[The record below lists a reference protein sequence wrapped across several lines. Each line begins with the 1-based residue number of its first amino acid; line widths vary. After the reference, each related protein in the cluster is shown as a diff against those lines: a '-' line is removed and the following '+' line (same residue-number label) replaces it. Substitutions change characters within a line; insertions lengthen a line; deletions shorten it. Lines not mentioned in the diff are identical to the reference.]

1 MRLRSCISKLSLIL
15 TCYRREEAVTMLK
28 RFYDGVNPNAPN
40 PKVKGVRVNKVKSDV
55 DDLKS

>member
-1 MRLRSCISKLSLIL
+1 MII

-55 DDLKS
+55 DDSKS

>member
-1 MRLRSCISKLSLIL
+1 MRLLIVYFY
-15 TCYRREEAVTMLK
+15 TESDDYRKDEAVAMLK

-55 DDLKS
+55 DDLNS

>member
-1 MRLRSCISKLSLIL
+1 MSFKTSFEDDFYCRKD
-15 TCYRREEAVTMLK
+15 EAVAMLK

-55 DDLKS
+55 MDSNS

>member
-1 MRLRSCISKLSLIL
+1 MGECDCFCISIVNCCRKD
-15 TCYRREEAVTMLK
+15 EAVAMLK

-55 DDLKS
+55 MESKS

>member
-1 MRLRSCISKLSLIL
+1 MGECDCFCISIV
-15 TCYRREEAVTMLK
+15 TCCRKDEAVAMLK

-55 DDLKS
+55 MDSKS